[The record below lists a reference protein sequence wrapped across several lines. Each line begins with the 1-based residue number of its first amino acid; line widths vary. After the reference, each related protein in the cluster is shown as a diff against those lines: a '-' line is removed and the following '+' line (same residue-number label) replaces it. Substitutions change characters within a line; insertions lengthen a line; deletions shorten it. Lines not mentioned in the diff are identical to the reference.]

1 MELADQSER
10 RIDRM
15 AVAWSSRSKPTKDV
29 AFAVAPS
36 PHVASSTMSSPQSV
50 APWATLTAQPAALNE

>member
-1 MELADQSER
+1 
-10 RIDRM
+10 M